1 MEGFVFRLF
10 FFFLHKI
17 KRKMIAFDTL
27 WDYSQP
33 AATRAKFLALLN
45 DEEVKN
51 NLSIELQVKTQIA
64 RTYSLQFDFE
74 NANEW
79 LHKVELTLPADENS
93 LEHIR
98 YHLERGRT
106 FNTANQKSAALPH
119 FQKAFELANA
129 INADFFAIDAAHM
142 LAIVAE
148 PIAALLWNEK
158 AIMLAE
164 NSTNEKAKNW
174 LGSLYNN
181 LGWSFFDMKNYD
193 SALNIFQ
200 KAYEWR
206 LEKKQLME
214 SLIGKWCIGRTLRAK
229 GLVEEALALQLE
241 LEKEY
246 EANNIGKDG
255 YVIEEIAECY
265 LLLGNPIAKTYFAQ
279 AHELLVNDI
288 YLSKNEKARLDRLKA
303 LAV

>member
-1 MEGFVFRLF
+1 
-10 FFFLHKI
+10 
-17 KRKMIAFDTL
+17 MIAFDTL